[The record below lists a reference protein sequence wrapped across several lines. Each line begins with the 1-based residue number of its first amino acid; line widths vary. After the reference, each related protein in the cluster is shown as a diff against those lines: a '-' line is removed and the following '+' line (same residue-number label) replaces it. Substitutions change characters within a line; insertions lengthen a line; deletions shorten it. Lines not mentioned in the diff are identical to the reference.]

1 MQQNNNN
8 KTTCLCSVLS
18 KPQTG
23 TTKSL
28 RHGTQFDMPVRE
40 ELVTEDVGIR
50 GDAGQVK

>member
-1 MQQNNNN
+1 M
-8 KTTCLCSVLS
+8 CLCAVLS
-18 KPQTG
+18 KPHNGMTSG
-23 TTKSL
+23 L